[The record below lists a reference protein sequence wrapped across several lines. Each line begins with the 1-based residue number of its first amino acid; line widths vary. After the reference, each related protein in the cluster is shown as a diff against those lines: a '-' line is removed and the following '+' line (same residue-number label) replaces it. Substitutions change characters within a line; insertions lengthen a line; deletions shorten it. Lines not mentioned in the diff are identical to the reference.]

1 MSARGYTKMTN
12 DQKAAVRAAFA
23 QTPLGAPYTDR
34 IVAAFKSAGVP
45 IRNPDSRGKYFP
57 SFFPWLKTKR
67 SALSTQQS
75 AGGGKRQKHSALSTQ
90 QSAKA
95 ESRPLTAESSFSAAV
110 RALADSLVQ
119 FVLAEV
125 TFSLQ
130 SSVVSLQPSVASLQ
144 GGKHSALST
153 QHSAKAESRP
163 LTAESSLHSLS
174 DQQLRDRLGVAKA
187 ANNLGL
193 CAKIT
198 NVLRMRDRSATVIA
212 NTHQE
217 ES

>member
-95 ESRPLTAESSFSAAV
+95 ESRPLTAESS
-110 RALADSLVQ
+110 
-119 FVLAEV
+119 
-125 TFSLQ
+125 
-130 SSVVSLQPSVASLQ
+130 
-144 GGKHSALST
+144 
-153 QHSAKAESRP
+153 
-163 LTAESSLHSLS
+163 LHSLS

-217 ES
+217 EV

>member
-1 MSARGYTKMTN
+1 VKYPCPKCGIQLDKRGGWKHEKHCDGN
-12 DQKAAVRAAFA
+12 
-23 QTPLGAPYTDR
+23 
-34 IVAAFKSAGVP
+34 
-45 IRNPDSRGKYFP
+45 
-57 SFFPWLKTKR
+57 
-67 SALSTQQS
+67 QS
-75 AGGGKRQKHSALSTQ
+75 GKRRKRSALSTQ

-95 ESRPLTAESSFSAAV
+95 ESRTLTAESSFSAAV
-110 RALADSLVQ
+110 RSLADALVK

-125 TFSLQ
+125 TTSLQ
-130 SSVVSLQPSVASLQ
+130 QSALSIQ

-153 QHSAKAESRP
+153 QQSAKAESRP

-217 ES
+217 EV

>member
-1 MSARGYTKMTN
+1 MKYPCPKCGIQLDKRGGWKHE
-12 DQKAAVRAAFA
+12 
-23 QTPLGAPYTDR
+23 
-34 IVAAFKSAGVP
+34 
-45 IRNPDSRGKYFP
+45 KYCDGN
-57 SFFPWLKTKR
+57 
-67 SALSTQQS
+67 QS
-75 AGGGKRQKHSALSTQ
+75 GKRRKRSALSTQ

-95 ESRPLTAESSFSAAV
+95 ESRTLTAESSFSAAV

-130 SSVVSLQPSVASLQ
+130 SSVVSLQPSVASIQ
-144 GGKHSALST
+144 GGKQSALST
-153 QHSAKAESRP
+153 QHSAKAESRT
-163 LTAESSLHSLS
+163 LTAESSLHSLT

-217 ES
+217 EM

>member
-12 DQKAAVRAAFA
+12 DQKAAVQAAFA

-57 SFFPWLKTKR
+57 SFFPWLKQKSSVGGLSKPDR
-67 SALSTQQS
+67 SAKKSRIQS
-75 AGGGKRQKHSALSTQ
+75 APTTAAATPDPIPDALCDL
-90 QSAKA
+90 
-95 ESRPLTAESSFSAAV
+95 RAAFA
-110 RALADSLVQ
+110 RLFDALAAHSFAVAARRAH
-119 FVLAEV
+119 AEAV
-125 TFSLQ
+125 KIETSLQ
-130 SSVVSLQPSVASLQ
+130 SLTPAPRATPQPSE
-144 GGKHSALST
+144 GG
-153 QHSAKAESRP
+153 
-163 LTAESSLHSLS
+163 SLHSLS

-217 ES
+217 EV

>member
-1 MSARGYTKMTN
+1 MKYPCPKCGIQLDKRGGWKHEKHCDGNQPTRR
-12 DQKAAVRAAFA
+12 KA
-23 QTPLGAPYTDR
+23 GAPAS
-34 IVAAFKSAGVP
+34 VGGFSK
-45 IRNPDSRGKYFP
+45 PD
-57 SFFPWLKTKR
+57 R
-67 SALSTQQS
+67 SA
-75 AGGGKRQKHSALSTQ
+75 KK
-90 QSAKA
+90 
-95 ESRPLTAESSFSAAV
+95 SRLQTAPTTAAATPAPANPITAAV

-130 SSVVSLQPSVASLQ
+130 SSVVSLAVPGVAAPLRGVGRVPEQKQPA
-144 GGKHSALST
+144 AD
-153 QHSAKAESRP
+153 
-163 LTAESSLHSLS
+163 TAAATPNGLHTLS

-217 ES
+217 EV